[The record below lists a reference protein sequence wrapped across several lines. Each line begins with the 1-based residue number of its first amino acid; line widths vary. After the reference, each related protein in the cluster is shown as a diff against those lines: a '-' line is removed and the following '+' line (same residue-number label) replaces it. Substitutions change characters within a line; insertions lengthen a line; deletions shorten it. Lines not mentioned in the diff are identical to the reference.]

1 MCCSNAYPDHEEIYQ
16 DLIRGKQHLLHCHED
31 LRTPSGI
38 GIVDHTK
45 SGGMKYDI
53 IGKSFDGTFQDIEG
67 TTKKDDTFDGLA
79 FDNPN

>member
-67 TTKKDDTFDGLA
+67 TPKKDDTFDGLA